1 MSKPIKEQPAV
12 GPRERILAAA
22 RQTFAE
28 KGFDGAGVDAI
39 ARRAGVNKAMLYY
52 HVGDKSSL
60 YGAVLLAV
68 ISRVHADVLRV
79 IEAEDDPRRQ
89 IAGIQGVFLAL
100 FREVP
105 DYPPLLLREIAD
117 GGAHLPA
124 EAVALMAAVM
134 ETTRRTVAE
143 GHRRGVL
150 RPVNPLL
157 THLLVVGSAMFVVG
171 SERLRAR
178 AARTIELPAEL
189 PTDTST
195 FGADL
200 ADLILNGIATRGDTP

>member
-1 MSKPIKEQPAV
+1 
-12 GPRERILAAA
+12 
-22 RQTFAE
+22 
-28 KGFDGAGVDAI
+28 
-39 ARRAGVNKAMLYY
+39 
-52 HVGDKSSL
+52 
-60 YGAVLLAV
+60 
-68 ISRVHADVLRV
+68 
-79 IEAEDDPRRQ
+79 
-89 IAGIQGVFLAL
+89 
-100 FREVP
+100 
-105 DYPPLLLREIAD
+105 
-117 GGAHLPA
+117 
-124 EAVALMAAVM
+124 
-134 ETTRRTVAE
+134 
-143 GHRRGVL
+143 VL